1 MIVDLKL
8 IFKALAI
15 FLSVVLIILC
25 MKLYNL
31 SKANTD
37 IEKAYKNKMEELRNL
52 SDSKIK
58 NYEAEIQ
65 SKKSM
70 ILQLEEKQA
79 QYEHSLDSLKAVKQ
93 KVKTV
98 YRDKI
103 IEVKNFDS
111 QQIEDY
117 WKNKFISEL

>member
-31 SKANTD
+31 SRANTD
-37 IEKAYKNKMEELRNL
+37 IEKAYQNKMEELRNL

-65 SKKSM
+65 SKKVI

-98 YRDKI
+98 YKDKI
-103 IEVKNFDS
+103 IKVKNFDS

-117 WKNKFISEL
+117 WKNKFISEF

>member
-37 IEKAYKNKMEELRNL
+37 IEKAYQNKMEELRNL

>member
-31 SKANTD
+31 SRANTD
-37 IEKAYKNKMEELRNL
+37 IEKAYQNKMEELRNL

-58 NYEAEIQ
+58 NYV
-65 SKKSM
+65 
-70 ILQLEEKQA
+70 
-79 QYEHSLDSLKAVKQ
+79 YCSLTLKP
-93 KVKTV
+93 
-98 YRDKI
+98 
-103 IEVKNFDS
+103 
-111 QQIEDY
+111 
-117 WKNKFISEL
+117 

>member
-1 MIVDLKL
+1 MIVYLKL

-37 IEKAYKNKMEELRNL
+37 IEKAYQNKMEELRNL

>member
-31 SKANTD
+31 SRANTD
-37 IEKAYKNKMEELRNL
+37 IEKAYQNKMEELRNL

-65 SKKSM
+65 SKKVI

-98 YRDKI
+98 YKDKI
-103 IEVKNFDS
+103 IKVKNFDS

>member
-1 MIVDLKL
+1 
-8 IFKALAI
+8 
-15 FLSVVLIILC
+15 

-37 IEKAYKNKMEELRNL
+37 IEKAYQNKMEELRNL

>member
-1 MIVDLKL
+1 MTFDLKFMYKVL
-8 IFKALAI
+8 TT
-15 FLSVVLIILC
+15 FLFVVSILLC
-25 MKLYNL
+25 IKLYKL
-31 SKANTD
+31 SSVNTD
-37 IEKAYKNKMEELRNL
+37 IEKAYQKKMEELRNV

-58 NYEAEIQ
+58 KYETEIQ
-65 SKKSM
+65 SKKGI

-93 KVKTV
+93 KIKTV
-98 YRDKI
+98 YRDRV

-117 WKNKFISEL
+117 WKNKFNSEF

>member
-31 SKANTD
+31 NRANTD
-37 IEKAYKNKMEELRNL
+37 IEKAYQNKMEELRNL

-65 SKKSM
+65 SKKGI

-93 KVKTV
+93 KIKTV
-98 YRDKI
+98 YRDRV

-117 WKNKFISEL
+117 WKNKFNSEF

>member
-31 SKANTD
+31 SRANTD
-37 IEKAYKNKMEELRNL
+37 IEKAYQNKMEELRNL

-65 SKKSM
+65 SKKGM

-98 YRDKI
+98 YKDKI
-103 IEVKNFDS
+103 IKVKNFDS

-117 WKNKFISEL
+117 WKNKFISEF